1 MEKGVLNMSENF
13 ETTIIVN
20 KKTQAKQTTIIL
32 DKMPTKSDK
41 EWGVSVINKELV
53 NDTDEIRDDINIKY
67 CCCCCSV
74 GGGGSSSLSVEEPIE
89 L

>member
-1 MEKGVLNMSENF
+1 
-13 ETTIIVN
+13 
-20 KKTQAKQTTIIL
+20 
-32 DKMPTKSDK
+32 MPTKSDK